1 MTPVLVYPWTMDERG
16 PTDKTLHRD
25 WDADAASVARFQA
38 GDEEAFE
45 ALVRSR
51 EKEVYR
57 TALRI
62 LGDPEDAMEAA
73 QETFIRV
80 FRSLKGFRN
89 DASFKTWITGICINV
104 CRTMLSSSAG
114 RMKRRS
120 TGLIKE
126 SRADGDDLDP
136 GIPDRA
142 PDPSSSA
149 LGSELN
155 AALAKALMILSPEHR
170 EVIVLRDIQ
179 DLDYDEVGE
188 ILDCPAGTVKSRLSR
203 AREALRLALEG
214 IWP

>member
-1 MTPVLVYPWTMDERG
+1 MALVLVYPWTMDERG
-16 PTDKTLHRD
+16 PTDKTMPRD
-25 WDADAASVARFQA
+25 WDADAAGVARFQA
-38 GDEEAFE
+38 GDEAAFE

-62 LGDPEDAMEAA
+62 LGDPEDAMEAS

-80 FRSLKGFRN
+80 FRSLKGFRQ
-89 DASFKTWITGICINV
+89 DASFKTWVTGICINV
-104 CRTMLSSSAG
+104 CRTMVSSSAG

-126 SRADGDDLDP
+126 SRADGDELDP

-142 PDPSSSA
+142 PDPSAMA
-149 LGSELN
+149 LGSELRQ
-155 AALAKALMILSPEHR
+155 ALALALMALSPEHR

-179 DLDYDEVGE
+179 DLDYSQVGQ

-203 AREALRLALEG
+203 AREALRRALEG
-214 IWP
+214 LWP